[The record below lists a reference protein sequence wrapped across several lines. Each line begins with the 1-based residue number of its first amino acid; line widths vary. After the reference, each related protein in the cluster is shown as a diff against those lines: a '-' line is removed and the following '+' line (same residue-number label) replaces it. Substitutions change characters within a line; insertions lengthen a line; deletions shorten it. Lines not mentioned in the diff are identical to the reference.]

1 VTARRPPDPGEFKS
15 LGSRRAVPVVGI
27 LTNRQ
32 SRRKGTAYA
41 ATSTSTTTTSVAVV
55 AVIVIERSSEIATPS
70 RA

>member
-41 ATSTSTTTTSVAVV
+41 ATSTTTTSVAVV

>member
-1 VTARRPPDPGEFKS
+1 VTFRRPPDPGEFKS
-15 LGSRRAVPVVGI
+15 LGSRRAIPVVGI

-41 ATSTSTTTTSVAVV
+41 ATSTTTTSVAVV